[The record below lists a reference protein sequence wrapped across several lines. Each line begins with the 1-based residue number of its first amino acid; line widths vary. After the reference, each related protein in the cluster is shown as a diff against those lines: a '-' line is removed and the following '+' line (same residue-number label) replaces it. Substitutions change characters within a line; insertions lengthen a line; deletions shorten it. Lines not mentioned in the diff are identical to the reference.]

1 MGKRGIFQCR
11 ILYGKPEPIEV
22 QLSNTKVLLDTVE
35 MDRFVKSIIRRGRTS
50 KDFLSLSVF
59 LYLLFSVL
67 GFFVYFLAPRPCLW
81 MEYRYEC
88 YLEVKVCIV
97 FCGERSSG
105 SIYL

>member
-50 KDFLSLSVF
+50 KDFLSLSLCLSLPFV
-59 LYLLFSVL
+59 LCPWLFRIFFGSSSVL
-67 GFFVYFLAPRPCLW
+67 VDGV
-81 MEYRYEC
+81 
-88 YLEVKVCIV
+88 
-97 FCGERSSG
+97 
-105 SIYL
+105 